1 MNADNISIKFLSER
15 FIKNTTKILS
25 FLLVLFLII
34 AIWFLAH
41 SGSSEDVAITMFTLV
56 QTVVILLAGWLYIV
70 YLSPKSTTSDSLRNL
85 IDVFLKD
92 EVSESLL
99 YVEFDKN
106 ANDKNIK
113 DATNV
118 EVIKTHVNG
127 TPRCDYELHNKQN
140 LEESLIHMYVVMNI
154 KKFEVVYYIPKGI
167 ECSTFDMT
175 IAGSENTG
183 YGDKNHEFNRE
194 KDFKKQCGDKGH
206 EQDTKMVFRKAL
218 ETGFLTNPEERLFIA
233 NDISVMTRSI
243 LNEITKD

>member
-1 MNADNISIKFLSER
+1 MNADNISIKSLSER

-41 SGSSEDVAITMFTLV
+41 SGSSEDIAITMFTLV

-92 EVSESLL
+92 EVCESLL

-106 ANDKNIK
+106 AKDKNIK

-127 TPRCDYELHNKQN
+127 TPRCDYELHNKQS
-140 LEESLIHMYVVMNI
+140 LEKSLIHMYVVMNI

-175 IAGSENTG
+175 IAGAKNTG
-183 YGDKNHEFNRE
+183 YGDFDIE
-194 KDFKKQCGDKGH
+194 KDFKKECGDKEY

-243 LNEITKD
+243 LNEITKG

>member
-1 MNADNISIKFLSER
+1 MNADNISIKSLSER

-99 YVEFDKN
+99 YVKFDKN

-118 EVIKTHVNG
+118 
-127 TPRCDYELHNKQN
+127 
-140 LEESLIHMYVVMNI
+140 VV
-154 KKFEVVYYIPKGI
+154 K
-167 ECSTFDMT
+167 
-175 IAGSENTG
+175 
-183 YGDKNHEFNRE
+183 EFNFRNNGA
-194 KDFKKQCGDKGH
+194 KTQCINRY
-206 EQDTKMVFRKAL
+206 F
-218 ETGFLTNPEERLFIA
+218 F
-233 NDISVMTRSI
+233 
-243 LNEITKD
+243 